1 MIRRILRFAGYAV
14 LALTAISCT
23 FDVPKKIQAKGSP
36 TVYAPLGAQTFEIS
50 EYLGTDKI
58 SEMFTTG
65 SDSSGMRV
73 LTYKEAPTDET
84 LKFLVYYPITEV
96 DLDFAS
102 MTEGMDLQGKIS
114 APVAEQSFAIP
125 TVASSTENTVNIN
138 FMSDLLSTI
147 NGSMPALSLP
157 VTEGVPVNAG
167 TVDLPLSI
175 TGFDTAT
182 IGAGSLEVSFG
193 TFAGASATFNV
204 TLNSIRIMDGAVE
217 IASSGSSLELVNNG
231 VSQSGVASIPLA
243 GKRIPNEPTLRLTI
257 TVSGGTFESSHTI
270 GITPRFTSDTY
281 LSGASGI
288 SINQSVAIPDIT
300 VPLAGLDASF
310 VSAVIGTGGLTVDSG
325 AIPAT
330 WTGFTKTVS
339 LNVSQSGGLNI
350 TSSGTGSV
358 VSADLAGSTI
368 NANDITISGS
378 VVLEATNASF
388 DDMPTT
394 GLAVTCATGLE
405 VTEFSSVTVVP
416 GASFATSTSISE
428 ALPQEMIDWVES
440 VSFSEVGV
448 RMDFS
453 HNLPADNN
461 FTVSVT
467 SNALG
472 LNSPAK
478 VVDPVTNVAN
488 ESRDVDFINT
498 TLNSDPGN
506 TPLMPGTGAGEVGSL
521 DMTIGLSLGTYDN
534 GTKQLTLKKLAPG
547 KTYSFKAETEFVA
560 AWSEIVVNPQTGYTG
575 TFPED
580 AAGMDLSA
588 IEDYLGDS
596 IGFSEIPMY
605 FYIGGLPGSL
615 EVTFDC
621 KLDAVYTSN
630 TDPVTSNLIDRTG
643 ASALSLSAEMP
654 TFPTG
659 STEFTG
665 AVPAASAQTD
675 LATVLNAKPADLK
688 ISYDIKP
695 NTITLHPADLS
706 GSSKLK
712 AAMILVFPF
721 ELTVQA
727 GGADIEFGEESALT
741 KDLFGREANAAS
753 NEDIDR
759 LLDSLSAVTLSLN
772 LTNTTGLDGV
782 SLVMTDGLP
791 GGFRKELSLASGAQ
805 TLSLTRDD
813 VVYIQ
818 NHNPFIPKVLLHVNE
833 GTVSVKPAGGVTLSV
848 TIAAVT
854 DFDQTF
860 DLQGGI

>member
-36 TVYAPLGAQTFEIS
+36 SVYAPLGAQTFEIS

-102 MTEGMDLQGKIS
+102 MTEGMDLKGKIS

-125 TVASSTENTVNIN
+125 TVSNTSSNTVNVN
-138 FMSDLLSTI
+138 FMSQLVSSLNSL
-147 NGSMPALSLP
+147 MPRLQLP
-157 VTEGVPVNAG
+157 VSEPGPESVSQTIPVDMDLSGFTSLTVGSGNLVLNFSSVDPSGFTIARIDSVRLLNGGVEVSSSSSPVNLKTGGSITIPLTGKTVPNTLDLEFTVSLEGGIAL
-167 TVDLPLSI
+167 TPRNVDLSM
-175 TGFDTAT
+175 
-182 IGAGSLEVSFG
+182 SF
-193 TFAGASATFNV
+193 V
-204 TLNSIRIMDGAVE
+204 
-217 IASSGSSLELVNNG
+217 G
-231 VSQSGVASIPLA
+231 VSPADFYI
-243 GKRIPNEPTLRLTI
+243 R
-257 TVSGGTFESSHTI
+257 
-270 GITPRFTSDTY
+270 
-281 LSGASGI
+281 GASGI
-288 SINQSVAIPDIT
+288 NIDQSVAIPEVT
-300 VPLAGLDASF
+300 VPLEGLDSTF
-310 VSAVIGTGGLTVDSG
+310 VSAVIGTGSLTVDTG
-325 AIPAT
+325 DIPAG
-330 WTGFTKTVS
+330 WIGFSKVVNLTV
-339 LNVSQSGGLNI
+339 NQSGGLFLSPNGM
-350 TSSGTGSV
+350 TPV
-358 VSADLAGSTI
+358 VSADLAGSILNTSPI
-368 NANDITISGS
+368 EISGS
-378 VVLEATNASF
+378 VRLSAVNGSF
-388 DDMPTT
+388 TDLPNT
-394 GLAVTCATGLE
+394 GLDVVCQNNLTVSL
-405 VTEFSSVTVVP
+405 FDSVTVTP

-428 ALPQEMIDWVES
+428 ALPQEMIDWVDS
-440 VSFSEVGV
+440 VSFTEVGV

-453 HNLPADNN
+453 HNLPAANN

-478 VVDPVTNVAN
+478 VVDPVTNVAT

-521 DMTIGLSLGTYDN
+521 DVTVGLSLGNYDSVS
-534 GTKQLTLKKLAPG
+534 KQLTLYSLAPG
-547 KTYSFKAETEFVA
+547 QTYGFKAITEFVA

-615 EVTFDC
+615 GVTFDC

-630 TDPVTSNLIDRTG
+630 TVPVTSNLIDRTG

-654 TFPTG
+654 AFAT
-659 STEFTG
+659 SITEFTG
-665 AVPAASAQTD
+665 AVPPASAQTD

-688 ISYDIKP
+688 IAYNIEP
-695 NTITLHPADLS
+695 NSVTLHPADLQ
-706 GSSKLK
+706 SSSTLQ

-721 ELTVQA
+721 ELTAQP

-854 DFDQTF
+854 DFNQTF
-860 DLQGGI
+860 DLQ

>member
-1 MIRRILRFAGYAV
+1 MIRRILRFTGYAV

-102 MTEGMDLQGKIS
+102 MTKGMDLEGKIS

-157 VTEGVPVNAG
+157 VTEGVPV
-167 TVDLPLSI
+167 TEDTIDLPLSI

-204 TLNSIRIMDGAVE
+204 TLNSIRIMDGATE
-217 IASSGSSLELVNNG
+217 IATSGTSLVLVNNG
-231 VSQSGVASIPLA
+231 VSQSGAATVPLT
-243 GKRIPNEPTLRLTI
+243 GKTLPKNLTLRLMV
-257 TVSGGTFESSHTI
+257 TVSGGSPEESHTI

-288 SINQSVAIPDIT
+288 SINQSAAIPDIT
-300 VPLAGLDASF
+300 VPLAGIDASF
-310 VSAVIGTGGLTVDSG
+310 VNAVIGSGGLSVDSG

-350 TSSGTGSV
+350 APSGTGAV
-358 VSADLAGSTI
+358 VNADLAGSTI
-368 NANDITISGS
+368 SANDITISGS

-388 DDMPTT
+388 ADMPST
-394 GLAVTCATGLE
+394 GLSVTCATELE
-405 VTEFSSVTVVP
+405 VTEFTSVTVVP
-416 GASFATSTSISE
+416 GASFATSTTISE
-428 ALPQEMIDWVES
+428 ALPQEMIDWVDS
-440 VSFSEVGV
+440 VSFTEVGV
-448 RMDFS
+448 RMYFS
-453 HNLPADNN
+453 HNLPAANN

-478 VVDPVTNVAN
+478 VVDPVTNVAT

-498 TLNSDPGN
+498 TLNSDTGN
-506 TPLMPGTGAGEVGSL
+506 TPLKPGTGAGEVGTL
-521 DMTIGLSLGTYDN
+521 DVTVGLSLGTYN
-534 GTKQLTLKKLAPG
+534 SGANQLTLKNLVPG
-547 KTYSFKAETEFVA
+547 ETYSFKATTEFVA
-560 AWSEIVVNPQTGYTG
+560 DWSKIVVNPQTGYSG
-575 TFPED
+575 NFPEN

-605 FYIGGLPGSL
+605 FYVGGLPGSL
-615 EVTFDC
+615 DVKFDC

-630 TDPVTSNLIDRTG
+630 SATITSSLINKTG
-643 ASALSLSAEMP
+643 ADALSLSAEMP
-654 TFPTG
+654 AFTTG
-659 STEFTG
+659 ITEFTG
-665 AVPAASAQTD
+665 TVPEASAQTD

-688 ISYDIKP
+688 IAYDIKP
-695 NTITLHPADLS
+695 NSVTLHPEDLE
-706 GSSKLK
+706 SSSTLQ

-721 ELTVQA
+721 ELTVKS

-741 KDLFGREANAAS
+741 KDLFGREPTAKD
-753 NEDIDR
+753 NEDIDK

-772 LTNTTGLDGV
+772 LTNTTGLNGV

-791 GGFRKELSLASGAQ
+791 GGFRKELSLVSGPQ

>member
-1 MIRRILRFAGYAV
+1 MIRRILRFTGYAV

-157 VTEGVPVNAG
+157 VTEGVPV
-167 TVDLPLSI
+167 TEDTIDLPLSI

-193 TFAGASATFNV
+193 TFSGASAGFNV
-204 TLNSIRIMDGAVE
+204 TLNSISLMDEDAV
-217 IASSGSSLELVNNG
+217 ISSSGTLLVLVNNG
-231 VSQSGVASIPLA
+231 VSQSRTATVPLA
-243 GKRIPNEPTLRLTI
+243 GETLPKNLTLRLKV
-257 TVSGGTFESSHTI
+257 TVSGGTLGSSHTI

-288 SINQSVAIPDIT
+288 SINQSAAIPDIT

-310 VSAVIGTGGLTVDSG
+310 VNAVIGSGGLSVDSG

-330 WTGFTKTVS
+330 WAGFTKTVS

-350 TSSGTGSV
+350 APSGTGAV
-358 VSADLAGSTI
+358 VNADLAGSTI
-368 NANDITISGS
+368 SANDITISGS

-388 DDMPTT
+388 ADMPST
-394 GLAVTCATGLE
+394 GLSVTCATELE
-405 VTEFSSVTVVP
+405 VTEFTSVTVVP
-416 GASFATSTSISE
+416 GSSFATSTTISE
-428 ALPQEMIDWVES
+428 ALPQEMIDWVDS
-440 VSFSEVGV
+440 VSFTEVGV
-448 RMDFS
+448 RMYFS
-453 HNLPADNN
+453 HNLPAANN

-478 VVDPVTNVAN
+478 VVDPVTNVAT

-498 TLNSDPGN
+498 TLNSDTGN
-506 TPLMPGTGAGEVGSL
+506 TPLKPGTGAGEVGTL
-521 DMTIGLSLGTYDN
+521 DVTVGLSLGTYN
-534 GTKQLTLKKLAPG
+534 SGANQLTLKNLVPG
-547 KTYSFKAETEFVA
+547 ETYSFKATTEFVA
-560 AWSEIVVNPQTGYTG
+560 DWSEIVVNPQTGYSG
-575 TFPED
+575 NFPEN

-605 FYIGGLPGSL
+605 FYVGGLPGSL
-615 EVTFDC
+615 DVKFDC
-621 KLDAVYTSN
+621 K
-630 TDPVTSNLIDRTG
+630 
-643 ASALSLSAEMP
+643 
-654 TFPTG
+654 
-659 STEFTG
+659 
-665 AVPAASAQTD
+665 
-675 LATVLNAKPADLK
+675 
-688 ISYDIKP
+688 
-695 NTITLHPADLS
+695 
-706 GSSKLK
+706 
-712 AAMILVFPF
+712 
-721 ELTVQA
+721 
-727 GGADIEFGEESALT
+727 
-741 KDLFGREANAAS
+741 
-753 NEDIDR
+753 
-759 LLDSLSAVTLSLN
+759 
-772 LTNTTGLDGV
+772 
-782 SLVMTDGLP
+782 
-791 GGFRKELSLASGAQ
+791 
-805 TLSLTRDD
+805 
-813 VVYIQ
+813 
-818 NHNPFIPKVLLHVNE
+818 
-833 GTVSVKPAGGVTLSV
+833 
-848 TIAAVT
+848 
-854 DFDQTF
+854 
-860 DLQGGI
+860 